1 MKKEFL
7 QEDIDN
13 LEKMFRT
20 AFINSLGGFK
30 SVVLVGT
37 SNSEKQEN
45 LAVFNSLFHIG
56 AHPALCGLIIR
67 PSEVPRHTLNNI
79 LENKHY
85 TINHITEEFYE
96 NAHQTSAR
104 YDQNESEFKAAKL
117 TPEYKNGILAPFVK
131 ESKIQFACEL
141 QQKIDLE
148 INGTT
153 LLIGKII
160 YVSVPDNAV
169 MKDGSIDLEKAGSI
183 TVSGLDSYHTA
194 TKIGRLSYAKKDKWP
209 EKLGD
214 L

>member
-79 LENKHY
+79 LENKQY

-153 LLIGKII
+153 LLIGKVI